1 MATGLPDLPEEL
13 QVRVAEFVPKA
24 DLLALRCS
32 SGACK
37 ETVIRAVKHHEA
49 CKRFSPIK
57 HFKYHSHNESMD
69 AIGRVFGAGCREL
82 EITWMSMGSL
92 DCPFELFESFVTST
106 GGLLRELSI
115 CGRTTEISPD
125 KLLTLCRACPLLKSL
140 IVTHAYD
147 MPVDAVAIS
156 QACPLLEHV
165 ELPARSIGLLS
176 PAETYARH
184 FPRITCLNFM
194 RRGLHGHDPN
204 IETPVRFDVIAV
216 AAEKCVHATKIMC
229 PTDATVTP
237 EFVGRLLA
245 TPLRHRVTN
254 LCFGGF
260 PYQVLPETCLQ
271 LVRGFPNLLTL
282 TCPCERALGPAMPR
296 TEFFEHLALAAPMLR
311 VLIAPDVDDEC
322 MNIICNQWQ
331 LEEITFF
338 ICTGAFSRCVTTC
351 GDIIGNSSSA
361 TSLRKALVV
370 SLEAGWSSAELLGIV
385 QGCPNLVDVWWINYP
400 GDFATLSGSAWEERK
415 THLMANLQAEARA
428 DIACTRRLLKSRGGR
443 LQGTHVSSAKSS
455 VAEMVERRVLGA
467 SFEPATS
474 PRRLHLLLDVPPL
487 LFGLSRL
494 DY

>member
-1 MATGLPDLPEEL
+1 M
-13 QVRVAEFVPKA
+13 RVAEFVPKA

-49 CKRFSPIK
+49 CKRFRPLW
-57 HFKYHSHNESMD
+57 SMGWRARS

-82 EITWMSMGSL
+82 AIEWVSVGTL
-92 DCPFELFESFVTST
+92 ECPFDLYESFVTST

-115 CGRTTEISPD
+115 CGTYISPD
-125 KLLTLCRACPLLKSL
+125 KLLTLCRACPLLTSL
-140 IVTHAYD
+140 IVSHKYGT
-147 MPVDAVAIS
+147 PVDAVAIS
-156 QACPLLEHV
+156 QACPLLELV
-165 ELPARSIGLLS
+165 ELPALSIGRLS

-184 FPRITCLNFM
+184 FPRIRCLNFM
-194 RRGLHGHDPN
+194 RKGLHGHDPN

-216 AAEKCVHATKIMC
+216 AAETCVHATKIMC

-237 EFVGRLLA
+237 EFVERLLA

-282 TCPCERALGPAMPR
+282 TCPCELALGPAMPR
-296 TEFFEHLALAAPMLR
+296 TEFFEQLGLAAPMLR

-338 ICTGAFSRCVTTC
+338 VCTRAFSRCVTTC
-351 GDIIGNSSSA
+351 GDIIVNSSSA

-385 QGCPNLVDVWWINYP
+385 QGCPNLTDVWWINYP
-400 GDFATLSGSAWEERK
+400 GDWGPECNSYSEEYERK
-415 THLMANLQAEARA
+415 TNLIANLKAEARA
-428 DIACTRRLLKSRGGR
+428 DIACIRRLLKSRGGR
-443 LQGTHVSSAKSS
+443 LQGTHVSSAARLS
-455 VAEMVERRVLGA
+455 VSNKVESRVFNA
-467 SFEPATS
+467 SCPIHDT
-474 PRRLHLLLDVPPL
+474 RRLGMLLDVPPL

-494 DY
+494 SSGFWN